1 MAKTL
6 FVLLFIFSC
15 GVVYN
20 EALQLDA
27 QPFELNSITIEGN
40 ERISNSA
47 VTNYSKLQA
56 GDFVSDQDLNEAY
69 NNLVKTKLFR
79 SVKFKSR
86 DKTLII
92 EVEEYPTVNI
102 VSFEGNRKFT
112 DQRLSKILTIKPRF
126 VFSPESLEND
136 LKALE
141 ETYRNSGRISARIQT
156 KVVNLSD
163 NRVNVI
169 FEIYEGNTVEVER
182 ISFVGNRAFSDRRLR
197 RVLESKQAGILRKL
211 ILRDTLISDRISLD
225 KQLLSDFYRS
235 RGYADFEI
243 FDVNAELSEEKDAFF
258 ISYNIKEGPKF
269 RIGKVKISSA
279 VKGLKFSAFK
289 KFITLEEG
297 EEYTPVSVQ
306 STVNRLEENIRLQ
319 GYDFLRVKPIIS
331 RDIANSILN
340 VEFVVEQGERV
351 FVKRIDISGNTATLD
366 RVVRRQFFLAEG
378 DPFNPNEI
386 SAAAERIRA
395 LGLFSDSSVNVIAG
409 SSPSEVILDVEVVEQ
424 PTGTLSFGA
433 GYSSSSGFGGL
444 IEYQER
450 NFLGRGQD
458 LSFSI
463 KTGKDDQLYQ
473 LSFFEPMFLRNDLGM
488 GVNFSLKDTKKQNAA
503 YDTQNIMF
511 QPYLVYPL
519 GIKSKIKIDYAI
531 DRTDLSNP
539 FGVGSIITEEVNEG
553 KVTSSRIG
561 YVFSYDTRL
570 YKIGPKNGV
579 LFNLGQEF
587 IGLGGDKTGLKTT
600 LKAAAQKETLKEEV
614 KLTAI
619 FEAGLLTYTRGKSRV
634 VDRFFL
640 GSHKMRGFEPGG
652 LGPRECLNRQ
662 CGNNNNDTLG
672 GENFAVLRFEA
683 EFPLGLPEE
692 YGFSGGVFYDVGNLW
707 SLSNS
712 NGDVLYEKGSW
723 RHAIGTSIFWDT
735 PIGPLRFNFSEV
747 LKKET
752 FDRSESFDLTISTRF

>member
-79 SVKFKSR
+79 SVKFKIR

-102 VSFEGNRKFT
+102 ISFEGNRKFT

-306 STVNRLEENIRLQ
+306 SSVNRLEENIRLQ

-473 LSFFEPMFLRNDLGM
+473 LSFFEPMFLRNDLGL

-531 DRTDLSNP
+531 DQTDLSNP

>member
-136 LKALE
+136 LEALE

-306 STVNRLEENIRLQ
+306 SSVNRLEENIRLQ

-473 LSFFEPMFLRNDLGM
+473 LSFFEPMFLRNDLGL

-531 DRTDLSNP
+531 DQTDLSNP